1 MAVNPPREPGR
12 IRRYLREHT
21 FVRHVL
27 TLMSGTAVAQVLPMI
42 TTPIITRLFTA
53 TEYGSWAVVMSVASA
68 VIPLAALRYD
78 LAILLV
84 EDRRRATQLVWLCS
98 WINAGV
104 AITTTLV
111 MIALAPWVADLYEL
125 DRSASSWLY
134 AVGLIIWAFGQMAI
148 FTYWLTRNQRFSLIS
163 RNKIYQSVTVAGT
176 QVGLGLGGIGVFGL
190 IAGTLLGQLSALT
203 NLWRKGGI
211 PERVPLTKTDA
222 KSLLK
227 EFRKMPL
234 LNGPNAVVDS
244 IRLQGINLLI
254 GAVATTAVLGQ
265 FTAAWALVQA
275 PAALVSSALAQV
287 FFQRL
292 ASTKPGHM
300 FAMVRKS
307 LLITMSIAIVPFM
320 LIYFLAPPLLPLLLG
335 GGDKWANAAL
345 FASALTPWLYMN
357 FSTSPISNLFVV
369 AQRQEILLGFAVV
382 YMAVPLSIIWFNRTD
397 MVATIQMVSWAMA
410 GLLACFCVIALLVAR
425 SYDSRAPNELV

>member
-1 MAVNPPREPGR
+1 MTTDPPEKNGR
-12 IRRYLREHT
+12 IRRFLREHT
-21 FVRHVL
+21 FIRHVL
-27 TLMSGTAVAQVLPMI
+27 TLMSGTAVAQILPMV

-68 VIPLAALRYD
+68 VIPIAALRYD

-98 WINAGV
+98 WINAAV

-111 MIALAPWVADLYEL
+111 MIALAPWVADRYNL
-125 DRSASSWLY
+125 DRGASVWLY
-134 AVGLIIWAFGQMAI
+134 FVGLIVWAFGQMAI
-148 FTYWLTRNQRFSLIS
+148 FTFWLTRNQRFSLIS
-163 RNKIYQSVTVAGT
+163 RNKIYQSVTVAGA
-176 QVGLGLGGIGVFGL
+176 QVGLGLGKVGVFGL
-190 IAGTLLGQLSALT
+190 VAGTLLGQLSALR
-203 NLWRKGGI
+203 NLWRHGGI
-211 PERVPLTKTDA
+211 PERVSLTKDDA

-234 LNGPNAVVDS
+234 LNGPNAIVDS

-254 GAVATTAVLGQ
+254 GLVASTAVLGQ

-275 PAALVSSALAQV
+275 PAALVSSALSQV

-292 ASTKPGHM
+292 SVTPPGQM

-307 LLITMSIAIVPFM
+307 LLVTMGIAIVPFL

-335 GGDKWANAAL
+335 GGDKWVTASL

-369 AQRQEILLGFAVV
+369 AQRQEIMLAFAVV
-382 YMAVPLSIIWFNRTD
+382 YMAVPLTIIWFNRTD
-397 MVATIQMVSWAMA
+397 MVATIQMVGWAMA
-410 GLLACFCVIALLVAR
+410 GLLACFCVLALLVAR
-425 SYDSRAPNELV
+425 SYDSRAPKELA